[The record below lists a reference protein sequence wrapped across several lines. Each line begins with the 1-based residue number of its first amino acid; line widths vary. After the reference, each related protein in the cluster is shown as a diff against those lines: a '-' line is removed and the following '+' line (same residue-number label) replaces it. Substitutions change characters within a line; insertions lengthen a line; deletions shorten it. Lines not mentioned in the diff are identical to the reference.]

1 MNVLKSGFDVFVSD
15 SRTIRPGSSSYDA
28 WYFSL
33 GRSLGSRLYLTL
45 DYSTSLSVLQLTDS
59 GGLTVVN
66 RPSSKRYSLSG
77 IFNLSR
83 AFSVLVT
90 GEQLVDDTTTQNRGL
105 LGLTFR
111 F

>member
-1 MNVLKSGFDVFVSD
+1 VFVSD
-15 SRTIRPGSSSYDA
+15 NRTIRPGASTYDS

-45 DYSTSLSVLQLTDS
+45 DYSTSLSVLQLTNS
-59 GGLTVVN
+59 GGLTVMT
-66 RPSSKRYSLSG
+66 RPSSRRYSLSG
-77 IFNLSR
+77 IYNLSR
-83 AFSVLVT
+83 AFSLFVT
-90 GEQLVDDTTTQNRGL
+90 GEQLVDDETTQNRAL